1 MGTQVLASHH
11 TPRIQALPAAI
22 CLDPYVVAVCV
33 MAAVDAKMNVTSIV
47 AAVRLA
53 AENVVGSVIGVVVV
67 VAVVMVAVRRVGG
80 LFVRGRA
87 FLLLMLFV

>member
-1 MGTQVLASHH
+1 MGTQVLVSHH

-22 CLDPYVVAVCV
+22 CLIPYVVAVFV
-33 MAAVDAKMNVTSIV
+33 MFVVDAKKNVTSIV

-53 AENVVGSVIGVVVV
+53 AGTVVGSVIGVVIV
-67 VAVVMVAVRRVGG
+67 VAVVKVAVRRVDG
-80 LFVRGRA
+80 LSVRGRA